1 MATDFL
7 YMFECDYGART
18 REKQFIKDILNH
30 FDKDYAT
37 MVGLVVNNN
46 PYCFSFYVVVNL
58 QKDPVYFEEW
68 LRNNYPSKIKR
79 HNMFTK
85 DIYTYNVTTLID
97 ADMVDVLVTEEG
109 NGFPFIYPE
118 REYFEEK
125 HPQYRDIMKRDSK
138 VFISHS
144 SKDKNSIVNP
154 LNAYLQGNDIATWLD
169 SYEIDYGDN
178 IFLKVNEGIQQADV
192 GLFILTDN
200 FFDSQSGWPLAE
212 FSTFFMSLMKSNKK
226 VLMLDAGV
234 SPDKMLEMMKAYK
247 YISWNNGAGLPEVA
261 NAINRIITK

>member
-1 MATDFL
+1 MILNYL

-18 REKQFIKDILNH
+18 HERQFIKDILNK

-37 MVGLVVNNN
+37 MVGIVVNNN
-46 PYCFSFYVVVNL
+46 PYCFSFHVAVNL
-58 QKDPVYFEEW
+58 QKDPVFFEEW
-68 LRNNYPSKIKR
+68 LRTHYPGKLKR
-79 HNMFTK
+79 HNIFTK
-85 DIYTYNVTTLID
+85 DIYIYNVITLID
-97 ADMVDVLVTEEG
+97 ADMVDFHLTEEG
-109 NGFPFIYPE
+109 SFPFIYPE
-118 REYFEEK
+118 RKYFEENN
-125 HPQYRDIMKRDSK
+125 PQYRDIMKKDSK

-144 SKDKNSIVNP
+144 SKDKIKIVNP

-178 IFLKVNEGIQQADV
+178 IFLKVNEGIQKSDV

-226 VLMLDAGV
+226 VLMVDAGV
-234 SPDKMLEMMKAYK
+234 SPENMLEMMRAYK
-247 YISWNNGAGLPEVA
+247 YINWNNGAGLPEIA
-261 NAINRIITK
+261 NAIKKIMTK